1 MQINIETFKWLD
13 SIAAA
18 HGIKDIPWAKASGI
32 RRPTISEMRR
42 IAKNPDKRF
51 GRLCTVDKISLLFNG
66 LNVIIGGE
74 EMRKILLE
82 SIPKEPDQN
91 VRFMLYSLILKD
103 ATKEARDAVES
114 TMQLA
119 AKTIIRKP
127 VK

>member
-1 MQINIETFKWLD
+1 
-13 SIAAA
+13 
-18 HGIKDIPWAKASGI
+18 
-32 RRPTISEMRR
+32 
-42 IAKNPDKRF
+42 
-51 GRLCTVDKISLLFNG
+51 
-66 LNVIIGGE
+66 
-74 EMRKILLE
+74 MRKILLE